1 MERGASPVAPVL
13 AVSLPQPGTAAWQ
26 VTGMPAPTA
35 GLTSL
40 PADIAGVELRA
51 SSKDH
56 KVVAV
61 LVAWQRDT
69 VDSYDV

>member
-1 MERGASPVAPVL
+1 MAPVL

-26 VTGMPAPTA
+26 VTGTYGWAYLTA
-35 GLTSL
+35 SRHCR
-40 PADIAGVELRA
+40 VELRA

-69 VDSYDV
+69 VDSYDI